1 MHAIAQVNQKIRPF
15 GLLLVLLLVAAPR
28 LSATRRPAQNAEQP
42 SCFSDYAVA
51 W

>member
-1 MHAIAQVNQKIRPF
+1 MHPVAQVSWKIRPF
-15 GLLLVLLLVAAPR
+15 GLLLVLLLMTAPR
-28 LSATRRPAQNAEQP
+28 LSATRRPAQDAEQV